1 MKKYAVLLIFTLM
14 VLLSLTSCSS
24 VSALLTSITGGNAQ
38 NPQLSDETRLI
49 IGTFK
54 LEGSDQA
61 VTPQQAAQLLP
72 LWKAVRSLSASD
84 TASQLEIQALY
95 EQIRETMTS
104 EQLQVIDSVNLNNT
118 NMRELMQELN
128 IQMPAGMQMPV
139 QRDSTNG
146 QTQGSSTRQGIPGG
160 DMMMIPMEGG
170 GPPPGFGG
178 GSQQTGSSTTGTAA
192 RTGVWNSPLLT
203 ALIEMLKTRAAQS
216 AAQ

>member
-1 MKKYAVLLIFTLM
+1 MIKKYAVFLVF
-14 VLLSLTSCSS
+14 VFVLTSCSN
-24 VSALLTSITGGNAQ
+24 VSTLLTSVTGGNAQ
-38 NPQLSDETRLI
+38 KPQLSDENRLI

-61 VTPQQAAQLLP
+61 VTPQQATQLLP
-72 LWKAVRSLSASD
+72 LWKAVKSLSASD
-84 TASQLEIQALY
+84 TASQVEIQALY
-95 EQIRETMTS
+95 EQIRENMTA

-139 QRDSTNG
+139 QNSNTGG

-160 DMMMIPMEGG
+160 DMMMMEGG
-170 GPPPGFGG
+170 GPPPGFGDG
-178 GSQQTGSSTTGTAA
+178 QQMGSSTTGTTA
-192 RTGVWNSPLLT
+192 RTGVLNSPLLT